1 MSYKKDQGRF
11 VRMAAFWSILGLV
24 AYGCFGGL
32 RYVVDGWTGQKPWVP
47 QFPLL
52 HKFGIGEAVALAVV
66 AVAALAAHRWL
77 NTPRV
82 ANLLID
88 TEAELRKVTWPNAKE
103 TWTGTIAV
111 AVTVVVL
118 LAFLF
123 TSDIVLTWG
132 INRLLGVGS

>member
-1 MSYKKDQGRF
+1 
-11 VRMAAFWSILGLV
+11 MAAFWALLGLV

-32 RYVVDGWTGQKPWVP
+32 RYVVDGWVGAKPWVP

-52 HKFGIGEAVALAVV
+52 HKFGVGEAVAIGVV
-66 AVAALAAHRWL
+66 VVTGFLLYRWL

-82 ANLLID
+82 ADLLID
-88 TEAELRKVTWPNAKE
+88 TESELRKVTWPNAKE

-123 TSDIVLTWG
+123 TSDFVLTWG
-132 INRLLGVGS
+132 IQRLLGVGS